1 MAKNKDESNS
11 IGGSMKPLTE
21 RLVQAAA
28 ILVFLY
34 IGWNLSV
41 NTVVTLVKRNMQVQV
56 LTQKLNQCQVA
67 LKDVIVPSADT
78 SKK

>member
-1 MAKNKDESNS
+1 MSKNKDESNL

-21 RLVQAAA
+21 RLVQGAA

-41 NTVVTLVKRNMQVQV
+41 NTVVALVQRDMQVQV
-56 LTQKLNQCQVA
+56 LSQKLNQCQVA
-67 LKDVIVPSADT
+67 LKDVVKPSAT
-78 SKK
+78 PSTK

>member
-1 MAKNKDESNS
+1 
-11 IGGSMKPLTE
+11 MKPLTE

>member
-1 MAKNKDESNS
+1 MSKNKDESN
-11 IGGSMKPLTE
+11 GGSMSKLTE
-21 RLVQAAA
+21 RLMQAAA

-41 NTVVTLVKRNMQVQV
+41 NTVVALVQRNMRVQV

-67 LKDVIVPSADT
+67 LKNVVVPVE
-78 SKK
+78 KK